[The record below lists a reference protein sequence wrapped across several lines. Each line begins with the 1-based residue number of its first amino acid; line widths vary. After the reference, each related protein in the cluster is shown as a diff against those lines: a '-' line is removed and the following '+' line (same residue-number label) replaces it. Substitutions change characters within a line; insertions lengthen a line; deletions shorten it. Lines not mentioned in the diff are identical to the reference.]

1 MMLIECPSKGRPHPS
16 CRSGSLASKPVSV
29 MGIVSSMELPFP
41 FITSASVTKADGVGK
56 QFGEHASVGF
66 VRRRL
71 VAETMLGRFLIKGL
85 WSVGFK

>member
-1 MMLIECPSKGRPHPS
+1 
-16 CRSGSLASKPVSV
+16 
-29 MGIVSSMELPFP
+29 MELPFP

-56 QFGEHASVGF
+56 QFGEQASVGF